1 MFIKS
6 ELDYLE
12 QEEVGEVTS
21 ISGIINQGW
30 RGEDGREGT
39 KSVCLLFPKEQ
50 QQHCSKQVRT
60 ISKD

>member
-21 ISGIINQGW
+21 ISGIINQGRRTDE
-30 RGEDGREGT
+30 RGP
-39 KSVCLLFPKEQ
+39 KASVYYFQKNSSSTVP
-50 QQHCSKQVRT
+50 SRYN
-60 ISKD
+60 